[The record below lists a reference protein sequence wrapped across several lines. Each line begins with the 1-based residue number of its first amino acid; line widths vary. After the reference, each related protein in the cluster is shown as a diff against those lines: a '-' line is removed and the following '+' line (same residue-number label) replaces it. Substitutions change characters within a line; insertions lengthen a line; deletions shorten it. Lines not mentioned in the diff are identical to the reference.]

1 MYHQFMELRV
11 VWFVVVSLWLA
22 RLSPVLASGFGKC
35 PNYPSMPKFN
45 MTKFLGK
52 WYEVERSFYLPE
64 LASGCTTMT
73 FENTTLRDE
82 AGRSQLEISIKSVNQ
97 WTGNPSISIGEAVP
111 ESETSSIMNVQL
123 QSRLPTAIARLLPGS
138 GRYQVLYTNYE
149 NFAILWSCTSFVA
162 VHADQIWL
170 LGRERDYSTDIRK
183 KIYNALE
190 QLSLDPDR
198 LFIAKNKNCPTTL

>member
-11 VWFVVVSLWLA
+11 VWFVAVSLWLA

-111 ESETSSIMNVQL
+111 ESETSSIMNVQ
-123 QSRLPTAIARLLPGS
+123 
-138 GRYQVLYTNYE
+138 
-149 NFAILWSCTSFVA
+149 
-162 VHADQIWL
+162 
-170 LGRERDYSTDIRK
+170 
-183 KIYNALE
+183 
-190 QLSLDPDR
+190 
-198 LFIAKNKNCPTTL
+198 

>member
-11 VWFVVVSLWLA
+11 VWCVVVALWLT

-82 AGRSQLEISIKSVNQ
+82 AGRSQLEISIKS
-97 WTGNPSISIGEAVP
+97 
-111 ESETSSIMNVQL
+111 L

-138 GRYQVLYTNYE
+138 GRYQVLYTNYD

-170 LGRERDYSTDIRK
+170 LGRDRDYSTDIRK

-198 LFIAKNKNCPTTL
+198 LFIAKNKNCPSTL